1 MIICRTC
8 PSCMAGPQS
17 SRLLWVK
24 LPPDLCMDT
33 AAISAPAAMADRGSS
48 SLK

>member
-1 MIICRTC
+1 
-8 PSCMAGPQS
+8 MAGPQR
-17 SRLLWVK
+17 SRLLWVR

-33 AAISAPAAMADRGSS
+33 AAISAPAAMADMGSS